1 MATKSYFT
9 VDELCASDTAKKYG
23 IDNTPNPTIITRLQR
38 LINFLNPIREAW
50 GSAIK
55 VTSGYRCEKL
65 NCLVGGSKTSSH
77 TIGYGVDLIPL
88 NGKRYQAFIGDPSQF
103 YHRVKAGGYAT
114 DPDYVAKLT
123 NMYNSS
129 IFSAKQGGNIPS
141 RIDALVEKFNKQFN
155 K

>member
-1 MATKSYFT
+1 MDTKSYFT
-9 VDELCASDTAKKYG
+9 IDELCASDTAKKYG

-65 NCLVGGSKTSSH
+65 NCFVGGSKTSSH

-88 NGKRYQAFIGDPSQF
+88 NGKMSEFKKFI
-103 YHRVKAGGYAT
+103 V
-114 DPDYVAKLT
+114 DYMKNKMFDQCIIEKSGKTEWVHIGL
-123 NMYNSS
+123 YNLKGQQRKM
-129 IFSAKQGGNIPS
+129 IFNIT
-141 RIDALVEKFNKQFN
+141 K
-155 K
+155 

>member
-1 MATKSYFT
+1 MTTKSYFT
-9 VDELCASDTAKKYG
+9 IDELCASDTAKKYG

-88 NGKRYQAFIGDPSQF
+88 NGRMSEFKKFI
-103 YHRVKAGGYAT
+103 V
-114 DPDYVAKLT
+114 DYTKNKMFDQCIIEKSGKTEWVHIGL
-123 NMYNSS
+123 YNLKGQQRRM
-129 IFSAKQGGNIPS
+129 IFNI
-141 RIDALVEKFNKQFN
+141 IK
-155 K
+155 

>member
-1 MATKSYFT
+1 MTTKSYFT
-9 VDELCASDTAKKYG
+9 IDELCASDTAKKYG

-88 NGKRYQAFIGDPSQF
+88 NGKMSEFKKFI
-103 YHRVKAGGYAT
+103 V
-114 DPDYVAKLT
+114 DYMKNKMFDQCIIEKSGKTEWVHIGL
-123 NMYNSS
+123 YNLKGQQRRM
-129 IFSAKQGGNIPS
+129 IFNI
-141 RIDALVEKFNKQFN
+141 IK
-155 K
+155 

>member
-1 MATKSYFT
+1 MTTKSYFT
-9 VDELCASDTAKKYG
+9 IDELCASDTAKKYG

-38 LINFLNPIREAW
+38 LINFLNPLREAW

-88 NGKRYQAFIGDPSQF
+88 NGKMSEFKKFI
-103 YHRVKAGGYAT
+103 V
-114 DPDYVAKLT
+114 DYMKNKMFDQCIIEKSGKTEWVHIGL
-123 NMYNSS
+123 YNLKGQQRRM
-129 IFSAKQGGNIPS
+129 IFNI
-141 RIDALVEKFNKQFN
+141 IK
-155 K
+155 

>member
-9 VDELCASDTAKKYG
+9 IDELCASDTAKKYG

-38 LINFLNPIREAW
+38 LINFINPIREAW

-88 NGKRYQAFIGDPSQF
+88 NGKMSEFKKFI
-103 YHRVKAGGYAT
+103 V
-114 DPDYVAKLT
+114 DYMKNKMFDQCIIEKSGKTEWVHIGL
-123 NMYNSS
+123 YNLKGQQRRM
-129 IFSAKQGGNIPS
+129 IFNI
-141 RIDALVEKFNKQFN
+141 IK
-155 K
+155 

>member
-1 MATKSYFT
+1 MTTKSYFT
-9 VDELCASDTAKKYG
+9 IDELYASDTAKKCG

-88 NGKRYQAFIGDPSQF
+88 NGRMSEFKKFI
-103 YHRVKAGGYAT
+103 V
-114 DPDYVAKLT
+114 DYMKNKMFDQCIIEKSGKTEWVHIGL
-123 NMYNSS
+123 YNLKGQQRRM
-129 IFSAKQGGNIPS
+129 IFNI
-141 RIDALVEKFNKQFN
+141 IK
-155 K
+155 

>member
-1 MATKSYFT
+1 MTTKSYFT
-9 VDELCASDTAKKYG
+9 IDELCASDTAKKYG

-88 NGKRYQAFIGDPSQF
+88 NGRMSEFKKFI
-103 YHRVKAGGYAT
+103 V
-114 DPDYVAKLT
+114 DYMKNKMFDQCIIEKSGKTEWVHIGL
-123 NMYNSS
+123 YNLKGQQRRM
-129 IFSAKQGGNIPS
+129 IFNI
-141 RIDALVEKFNKQFN
+141 IK
-155 K
+155 

>member
-9 VDELCASDTAKKYG
+9 IDELCASDTAKKYG

-65 NCLVGGSKTSSH
+65 NCFVGGSKTSSH

-88 NGKRYQAFIGDPSQF
+88 NGKMSEFKKFI
-103 YHRVKAGGYAT
+103 V
-114 DPDYVAKLT
+114 DYMK
-123 NMYNSS
+123 NMMFDQCIIEKSGKTEWVHIGLYNLKGQQRRM
-129 IFSAKQGGNIPS
+129 IFNI
-141 RIDALVEKFNKQFN
+141 IK
-155 K
+155 

>member
-1 MATKSYFT
+1 MTTKSYFT
-9 VDELCASDTAKKYG
+9 IDELCASDTAKKYG
-23 IDNTPNPTIITRLQR
+23 IDNTPNPTIIARLQR

-88 NGKRYQAFIGDPSQF
+88 NGKMSEFKKFI
-103 YHRVKAGGYAT
+103 V
-114 DPDYVAKLT
+114 DYMKNKMFDQCIIEKSGKTEWVHIGL
-123 NMYNSS
+123 YNLKGQQRRM
-129 IFSAKQGGNIPS
+129 IFNI
-141 RIDALVEKFNKQFN
+141 IK
-155 K
+155 